1 MMMEGRVLAT
11 VGVWVGV
18 MVAGEGSRVLEAAA
32 EEAAIVDG
40 GDEEEA
46 ATEAAMRRAA
56 INITA
61 TQ

>member
-1 MMMEGRVLAT
+1 MMEGRVLAT

-32 EEAAIVDG
+32 IVDG

-56 INITA
+56 MNITA